1 MLRNV
6 NFTHTWHAHTHTHT
20 HTYLSIMSQKRHY
33 FNSIKK
39 KHSGNTKKL
48 LGSKTHI
55 QVQEDQKVPNK
66 LNPKR
71 STPRHIIIKTSKFKE
86 RILKTAREKQITTY
100 KETP

>member
-1 MLRNV
+1 MLFRSGGREGEGREGKGREGKEKMAG
-6 NFTHTWHAHTHTHT
+6 NFP
-20 HTYLSIMSQKRHY
+20 
-33 FNSIKK
+33 N
-39 KHSGNTKKL
+39 
-48 LGSKTHI
+48 LGKKTHI